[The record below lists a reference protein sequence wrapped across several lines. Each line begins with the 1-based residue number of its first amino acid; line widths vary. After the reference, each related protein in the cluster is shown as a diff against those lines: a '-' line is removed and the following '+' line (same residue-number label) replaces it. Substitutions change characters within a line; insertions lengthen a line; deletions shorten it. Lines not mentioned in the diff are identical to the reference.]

1 MVALVI
7 VAHSAKLAEG
17 VKELADQMVRGRVP
31 IFAAGGLD
39 EQTLGTSVERI
50 RQALEAALAQADEV
64 LVLMDL
70 GSAVMGAQMA
80 MEMLP
85 PGDRGRVWLSQ
96 APLVEGAIVAAVEAS
111 IGKTAAE
118 VEASAA
124 EAARM
129 PKVPQGG

>member
-17 VKELADQMVRGRVP
+17 VKELADQMAQGRVP

-39 EQTLGTSVERI
+39 AHTLGTNVERI
-50 RQALEAALAQADEV
+50 REALEDALSRADEV

-70 GSAVMGAQMA
+70 GSAVIGTQMA

-85 PGDRGRVWLSQ
+85 PEVRPRILLSQ
-96 APLVEGAIVAAVEAS
+96 APLVEGAIVAAVEAA
-111 IGKTAAE
+111 IGKGAAE
-118 VEASAA
+118 VEASAV
-124 EAARM
+124 EACRM
-129 PKVPQGG
+129 PKVIR

>member
-17 VKELADQMVRGRVP
+17 VKELAEQMVQGRVP

-39 EQTLGTSVERI
+39 EHTLGTNVEQI
-50 RQALEAALAQADEV
+50 RQALEMALARAEEV

-80 MEMLP
+80 MEMLAP
-85 PGDRGRVWLSQ
+85 EVRPRIRLSQ
-96 APLVEGAIVAAVEAS
+96 APLVEGAIAVEAS

-118 VEASAA
+118 IEASAV
-124 EAARM
+124 EACRM
-129 PKVPQGG
+129 PKVPQG

>member
-17 VKELADQMVRGRVP
+17 VKELAEQMVQGRVP

-39 EQTLGTSVERI
+39 EHTLGTNVERI
-50 RQALEAALAQADEV
+50 RQALEMALARADEV

-80 MEMLP
+80 IEMLAP
-85 PGDRGRVWLSQ
+85 QVRPRIRLSQ

-118 VEASAA
+118 IEATAVEAC
-124 EAARM
+124 RM
-129 PKVPQGG
+129 PKVPQG